1 MHFNNFLFIAVLF
14 LILSSCSNK
23 ELQSNAEKRTVEIP
37 KLLDRTEDLWL
48 GVEWD
53 QVQST
58 YVKNREQLKANAQD
72 SEAALQLASLFM
84 NEARVTGEH
93 GHYYP
98 AALQVLNLVLDT
110 ESISKDVTFR
120 ALSHKANVLLSLH
133 QFDKALSVAK
143 KAVAINPY
151 NAPIYGILTDAYVE
165 LGQYEEAV
173 KMTDKMISIRPDLRS
188 YSRVSYLREIHGDID
203 GAIQAMQ
210 LAIQAGFPGNEQ
222 TAWTRLTLGELYAL
236 YGKEEA
242 AKQQFLSALQER
254 PNYPFAIAALAQLDL
269 NAKNYKAAEE
279 KLQKAIAII
288 PEIGFYEQLAQL
300 YKETNQIE
308 QYKEIVEA
316 MFPMLEDDVAN
327 GHQMNMEYA
336 ALYLELFEEPEKA
349 LEYALIEYN
358 SRPQNIDVN
367 RLLAKIY
374 AAQGAVAKVKAHFA
388 TASSTNSK
396 HPDLKKLEA
405 QLAMN

>member
-1 MHFNNFLFIAVLF
+1 MHYNNLFFIALF
-14 LILSSCSNK
+14 FVFLSACNTNSPQVNS
-23 ELQSNAEKRTVEIP
+23 EITSLEIP

-58 YVKNREQLKANAQD
+58 YVKNREQLKANQQD
-72 SEAALQLASLFM
+72 GEAAIQLASLFM
-84 NEARVTGEH
+84 NEARITGEH

-98 AALQVLNLVLDT
+98 AALKVLDHVLAS
-110 ESISKDVTFR
+110 EEISKDLTFR
-120 ALSHKANVLLSLH
+120 TLSHKANVLLSLH
-133 QFDKALSVAK
+133 QFDQALSIAK

-173 KMTDKMISIRPDLRS
+173 KMTDNMISIRPDLRS

-203 GAIQAMQ
+203 GAIQSMQ
-210 LAIQAGFPGNEQ
+210 MAIQAGFPGHEQ
-222 TAWTRLTLGELYAL
+222 TAWARLTLGELYTR

-242 AKQQFLSALQER
+242 AQNQFLSALQER
-254 PNYPFAIAALAQLDL
+254 PNYPFAIAALAQFDLDK
-269 NAKNYKAAEE
+269 KNYAAAEE
-279 KLQKAIAII
+279 QLQKAIAIV
-288 PEIGFYEQLAQL
+288 PEIGFYEQLATL
-300 YKETNQIE
+300 YKETDQIE
-308 QYKEIVEA
+308 KYKKIVEA

-336 ALYLELFEEPEKA
+336 ALYLDLFEDHKKA
-349 LEYALIEYN
+349 LDYALIEFE

-374 AAQGAVAKVKAHFA
+374 AAAGVEAKVKVHLDI
-388 TASSTNSK
+388 ASSTNSR
-396 HPDLKKLEA
+396 HPDLKKLRA
-405 QLAMN
+405 QLALN